1 LKRVVFRRV
10 AGKARWDESG
20 RKAEA
25 RQIGVRHGRTKK
37 KLWGGGMVQSKVD
50 AGTKQRQLVG
60 E

>member
-1 LKRVVFRRV
+1 V

-37 KLWGGGMVQSKVD
+37 EALGWRYSMVQSKVD

>member
-1 LKRVVFRRV
+1 V

-60 E
+60 Q